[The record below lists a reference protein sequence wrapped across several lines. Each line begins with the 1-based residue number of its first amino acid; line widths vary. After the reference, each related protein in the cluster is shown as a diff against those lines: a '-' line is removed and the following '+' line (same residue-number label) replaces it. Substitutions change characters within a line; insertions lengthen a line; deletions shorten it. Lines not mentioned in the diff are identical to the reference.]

1 MTPKQRLIAVARG
14 DEPADLLLTNARV
27 INVFTGEV
35 IPDCAIAISGAH
47 VAGVGDYADG
57 KEILDLGGAHVAPGL
72 IDAHMHMESSMV
84 PPPEFARL
92 AVPHG
97 TTHVVIDPHEIAN
110 VLGVEGVRYMLRAAK
125 GLPLSIHVM
134 VPSCVPATH
143 METAGAVL
151 GVEEI
156 RSLLA
161 EEGVLGLAEMMNF
174 PGVIHGVP
182 DVLAKVD
189 AGLAGT
195 RVDGHAPG
203 LTGKALQAYVSAGIS
218 TDHESFTRNEALEK
232 LRAGMMVLIREGSA
246 AKNLET
252 LLPLVTD
259 GNKHRFCF
267 CTDDRHPGD
276 VLREGHIDHVV
287 RKAISL
293 GLSPVAAIQIATLF
307 PANHFGLHDAGAI
320 APGRRADLIVLDDLH
335 SFEIRQVY
343 QGGRLVAEGGKY
355 LFDTA
360 ETVPEQTA
368 NTVRLPEG
376 FSEDSF
382 AILADPVPD
391 RIRVI
396 GMQRHQLTTDE
407 LIETPCVEGGR
418 LVVDLDR
425 DLLKLAVIERHR
437 GSGNIGLAFIHGFG
451 LKRGAL
457 ASTVGHDSHNL
468 TVLGTNDRDMYA
480 AAKALGES
488 RGGQAVACDGK
499 VLALMPLPIAGLMS
513 DQPAEILVSQQQAL
527 LDAYRTLGSPV
538 EDPFM
543 TLSFMPLAVI
553 PKLKLTDMGLVDVE
567 KFELVPLAA
576 DAE

>member
-1 MTPKQRLIAVARG
+1 LNPTERLIAVARG
-14 DEPADLLLTNARV
+14 DEPADLLLINAKV
-27 INVFTGEV
+27 VNVFSGEI
-35 IPDCAIAISGAH
+35 IPAAVAIAGERI
-47 VAGVGDYADG
+47 AGVGDYADG
-57 KEILDLGGAHVAPGL
+57 QEVLDVGGAHVAPGL

-110 VLGVEGVRYMLRAAK
+110 VLGADGVRYMLRAAR
-125 GLPLSIHVM
+125 GLPISIHVM

-156 RSLLA
+156 ESLLA

-174 PGVIHGVP
+174 PGVIHAVP
-182 DVLAKVD
+182 EVLAKVA
-189 AGLAGT
+189 AGLAHA
-195 RVDGHAPG
+195 RVDGHSPG
-203 LTGKALQAYVSAGIS
+203 VTGRALQAYVAAGIS
-218 TDHESFTRNEALEK
+218 TDHEAFALEEAREK

-252 LLPLVTD
+252 LLPLVTE

-287 RKAISL
+287 RKAITL
-293 GLSPVAAIQIATLF
+293 GLSPMTAIQIATLF
-307 PANHFGLHDAGAI
+307 PANHFGLRDAGAI

-343 QGGRLVAEGGKY
+343 QGGRLVAEGGRY
-355 LFDTA
+355 LFGSDGAAA
-360 ETVPEQTA
+360 EEHP
-368 NTVRLPEG
+368 NTVRLPDG
-376 FSEDSF
+376 FSEESF
-382 AILADPVPD
+382 AIPADPAPA

-407 LIETPCVEGGR
+407 LLEAPTVADGR
-418 LVVDLDR
+418 MVVDLER

-437 GSGNIGLAFIHGFG
+437 GTGNIGLAFIHGFG
-451 LKRGAL
+451 LQRGAL

-468 TVLGTNDRDMYA
+468 TVIGTNDRDMYV

-488 RGGQAVACDGK
+488 RGGQAVACDGE
-499 VLALMPLPIAGLMS
+499 VLAVLPLPIAGLMS
-513 DQPAEILVSQQQAL
+513 DQPAEELVKQQEAL
-527 LDAYRTLGSPV
+527 LEAYRTLGSPV

-567 KFELVPLAA
+567 KFALVPLAA
-576 DAE
+576 E